1 MTLISPM
8 ALMGFDP
15 AMSAIA
21 LAAAV
26 ERGLPVTAIE
36 RVARSIAPSDTNDF
50 LFRMVPK
57 ATLNRRRADSRLS
70 PEEGDKVTRLASVWA
85 LAVRVWKSDDAAREF
100 LFRPHAML
108 EGRRPVDVVMAT
120 ELGRPLVEAILG
132 GLEHGTAA

>member
-15 AMSAIA
+15 AMSAIG

-36 RVARSIAPSDTNDF
+36 RVARSIAPPDINGF

-85 LAVRVWKSDDAAREF
+85 RAVEVWKSDEAAREF

>member
-26 ERGLPVTAIE
+26 EQGLPVTAIE
-36 RVARSIAPSDTNDF
+36 RVARSIAPSDINGF

-85 LAVRVWKSDDAAREF
+85 RAVEVWKSDEAAREF